1 MLSSDLSGHLQLCY
15 QHQVIGRL
23 LCFLLFF
30 FCLALLLRL
39 LRVSGGEPSRLG
51 FCDTLTSHSSLIHS
65 HQDGRR
71 LLALIYSNNSPS
83 HNCLVASN
91 NASLY
96 YKALR
101 ISLRGRLLGYFD
113 YLNHLLSY
121 LQLHLANVNRSLTW
135 PEQDASHEIS
145 ASAQSASF
153 KGLNC
158 TTTYTYF

>member
-51 FCDTLTSHSSLIHS
+51 FCDKLASHSNLIHS

-71 LLALIYSNNSPS
+71 LLALLYSNNSPS